1 MDNKVAD
8 DFIRQ
13 LAKSIIETYG
23 NDKTGQLIKEL
34 ERQIRIRSSFDK
46 ATEQND
52 DALKRLND

>member
-34 ERQIRIRSSFDK
+34 ERQIRIRSSFDNAVK
-46 ATEQND
+46 QND
-52 DALKRLND
+52 DALRKLED

>member
-34 ERQIRIRSSFDK
+34 ERQIRIRLSFDK